1 MSRMDVIVFRQGK
14 DKKFPHRIGSA
25 MRKDDGSISVWLDS
39 LPLPDEKGQ
48 VNFLIQQP
56 RERDAA
62 PQRGDGYADR
72 GRASADRGRTL
83 DDDIPF

>member
-1 MSRMDVIVFRQGK
+1 MDVIVFRQGK

-56 RERDAA
+56 RERG
-62 PQRGDGYADR
+62 GDGYADR
-72 GRASADRGRTL
+72 GRPANRTL

>member
-1 MSRMDVIVFRQGK
+1 MSRMDVIVFRQGR
-14 DKKFPHRIGSA
+14 DKKYPHRIGSA

-39 LPLPDEKGQ
+39 LPLPDERGS

-56 RERDAA
+56 RERDA

-72 GRASADRGRTL
+72 GRASQRPL

>member
-14 DKKFPHRIGSA
+14 DKKYPHRIGSA

-39 LPLPDEKGQ
+39 LPLPDERGQ

-56 RERDAA
+56 RERDSA

-72 GRASADRGRTL
+72 GRPSRREL
-83 DDDIPF
+83 DDDVPF

>member
-56 RERDAA
+56 RER
-62 PQRGDGYADR
+62 GDGYADR
-72 GRASADRGRTL
+72 GRPANRTL